1 MPLQKEV
8 IKVDIVKIV
17 DNMINYGIKQG
28 ASDIHIE
35 PQEDKANIRYRVD
48 GVLQIVDSAGLD
60 IYGLIVGRVK
70 ILANIST
77 TGRPRPQEGRI
88 KLEYE
93 KREVDLRVSIFP
105 TTHGETIV
113 LRILESVGVYENYTD
128 LGLSPEQAKVLD
140 AQVRRT
146 FGLVLVTGPT
156 GSGKSTTL
164 FTVLN
169 KLNDPGKSLVT
180 LEDPVERKI
189 NMVRQTQVDPEIGLT
204 FATGL
209 RYLLRQD
216 PNIIMVGEIRDK
228 ETAQIAVQAAIT
240 GHLVL
245 ASVHTN
251 NAAGAI
257 IRLINMEIEP
267 FLLASSLR
275 LVTAQRLG
283 RLICPDCKQEFV
295 PTPELMKKIN
305 APQGMKFYQAT
316 GCDKCHGRATRGRI
330 GLHEVLVVN
339 KDMRELIIA
348 NPSDVQINDLARR
361 QGMIMLREAA
371 FQKVHEGTISIE
383 EALRLTEI

>member
-1 MPLQKEV
+1 
-8 IKVDIVKIV
+8 
-17 DNMINYGIKQG
+17 
-28 ASDIHIE
+28 
-35 PQEDKANIRYRVD
+35 
-48 GVLQIVDSAGLD
+48 VLQIVDSAGLD